1 MKCAHGTMKNLICP
15 TDTGCPAL
23 FLQMC
28 VSVCLNDGTVMC
40 ETIKRPNKCVIRE
53 SLKCIRAT
61 ETWKEWEKKREDT
74 INQFD
79 RWVNSGNNVKGK
91 EKRRQ
96 QQRRWRQR
104 KYHSVIKKSEKLHF
118 GYFIQA
124 NTFFDLAIHL
134 LIFSLLFCCTE
145 TAKNVLILPG
155 LFFVR
160 NIKNHW
166 ITKKPIFI
174 LFTLLQ
180 SYHLQQYILEIL
192 FRKGKRWYWTRSVAA
207 AY

>member
-1 MKCAHGTMKNLICP
+1 MKNLICP

-124 NTFFDLAIHL
+124 NTFFWLSYSSFDIFAAVL
-134 LIFSLLFCCTE
+134 LYWNSKKRTNITRIILCQKHKKITE
-145 TAKNVLILPG
+145 
-155 LFFVR
+155 
-160 NIKNHW
+160 
-166 ITKKPIFI
+166 
-174 LFTLLQ
+174 
-180 SYHLQQYILEIL
+180 
-192 FRKGKRWYWTRSVAA
+192 
-207 AY
+207 